1 MESSEI
7 VARHATFSD
16 IVQCCEIL
24 NFYILNSSKALSE
37 HPMNVVDLANVL
49 SKNLELGYP
58 FVVLTFKELP
68 HRVIGFQYF
77 AENAR
82 AIKAPHLTAAMTF
95 VREDMRSRGLITIID
110 QFSSKVVLESDIRG
124 TFSFINRTNFASL
137 RSTERNLTQVELSYR
152 VLLRN
157 GGYKHGSYLNLAI
170 YFHPRKILDRLY
182 NLREHL

>member
-1 MESSEI
+1 MI

-37 HPMNVVDLANVL
+37 HPMSVVDLTNIL
-49 SKNLELGYP
+49 RKNLELGYP

-77 AENAR
+77 AENVR
-82 AIKAPHLTAAMTF
+82 AFKAPELTAAMTF
-95 VREDMRSRGLITIID
+95 LREDMTSRGLNTIID
-110 QFSSKVVLESDIRG
+110 QVTSKVVLVSNIRG
-124 TFSFINRTNFASL
+124 LFSFINRTNFASL
-137 RSTERNLTQVELSYR
+137 RSTERKLTQVEVSNG

-170 YFHPRKILDRLY
+170 YLHTRKSLDRLY
-182 NLREHL
+182 SLTEHL